1 MKEPIYIAG
10 PYTSHATGLAT
21 RYAEQCQRAAV
32 LTRYAADVMHLMRVA
47 VFSPVTHGHA
57 LWLASGCQLGRD
69 AAAWAPVND
78 PIMALCQS
86 IHVVRIKGWERSTG
100 VRREIEHFEA
110 RGIVPIYVDL
120 PVHFYKHRREL
131 YHCHPEAA

>member
-32 LTRYAADVMHLMRVA
+32 LTRYAAEVMFTSHLA
-47 VFSPVTHGHA
+47 VFSPISHGHA
-57 LWLASGCQLGRD
+57 LWLASGCTLGRD
-69 AAAWAPVND
+69 AKAWAAVND

-86 IHVVRIKGWERSTG
+86 VHVVRLKGWEASVG
-100 VRREIEHFEA
+100 VKREIDHFTQ

-131 YHCHPEAA
+131 FHCHPEAA